1 MKTNGYLELFP
12 KGFGFL
18 RQIENNFRV
27 TPEDVFVPPALIRSA
42 GLKEGMFIE
51 GERSKQSNGK
61 IQLHS
66 IQTINHLPASQ
77 ALKRRELK
85 NRISISPEERI
96 KLHVDA
102 KDFLGKLLNFVTP
115 TGRGQRGLIIAP
127 PKTGKTTILKQYA
140 LAIEKNHPD
149 LKTFILLVDERPE
162 EVTDFKRAL
171 TSARVLASSADES
184 TTNHLR
190 QTRLTLH
197 AAIRAA
203 EAGENVVVLIDSLTR
218 MARAFNK
225 ETNSHSKTLSG
236 GLAANALDLPR
247 RFFGA
252 ARNIEDGGSLTVLAS
267 ILIDTGSRMD
277 EVIFQEFKGTGNL
290 DLMLSQECAD
300 QRIFPAI
307 DIKSSGTR
315 KEELLF
321 TDEEYKHAA
330 KLRNFLGQMRSPG
343 DAVKHLLNHPE
354 LLDPFA

>member
-1 MKTNGYLELFP
+1 MKTEGYLEIFP
-12 KGFGFL
+12 KGYGFL
-18 RQIENNFRV
+18 RNIEHNFRAA
-27 TPEDVFVPPALIRSA
+27 EDDIFVSPTLIRSS

-51 GERSKQSNGK
+51 GESGKQANGK
-61 IQLHS
+61 IQLSS
-66 IQTINHLPASQ
+66 IASINHLPAKQ
-77 ALKRRELK
+77 ALNRKELK
-85 NRISISPEERI
+85 KRISVNPDERI
-96 KLHVDA
+96 KLHLN
-102 KDFLGKLLNFVTP
+102 KSDFLGKVLNFISP

-140 LAIEKNHPD
+140 LAIEQNHPD
-149 LKTFILLVDERPE
+149 LKIFILLVDERPE

-171 TSARVLASSADES
+171 KSAHVLASSADES
-184 TTNHLR
+184 TSNHLR
-190 QTRLTLH
+190 QTRLTLNT
-197 AAIRAA
+197 AIRAA

-277 EVIFQEFKGTGNL
+277 EVIYQEFKGTGNL
-290 DLMLSQECAD
+290 DLILSQECAD
-300 QRIFPAI
+300 QRVFPAI
-307 DIKSSGTR
+307 DLKGSGTR

-321 TDEEYKHAA
+321 SDEEYKQAA
-330 KLRNFLGQMRSPG
+330 KLRNFLGNMQVT
-343 DAVKHLLNHPE
+343 DAMKHLLNHRE
-354 LLDPFA
+354 LLDPFV

>member
-51 GERSKQSNGK
+51 GECSKQSNGK
-61 IQLHS
+61 IQLRS
-66 IQTINHLPASQ
+66 IQTINNLPASQ

-184 TTNHLR
+184 TINHLR